1 MPFQVNLIQVLQQ
14 FLPQLKLS
22 QEEGFSKFYLPLA
35 FFPTVNYCTVSV
47 FDHPVQLL
55 IVYLSVS
62 QFEHVATYLVHLS
75 LFLFFAVAV
84 CLSECLSSFC
94 SVVRR
99 QPVVVHLVPLCLQLV
114 FSTQKFFCFYFQLV
128 VSFYSVLVFCFRPC
142 LFCFYSVV
150 LRN

>member
-1 MPFQVNLIQVLQQ
+1 MGHLKFVVKKLPQKNDFQGNLTFPNDSNHPTCNPPIRQKSIQGFRRELALLLQGPYHTISRMPFQVNLIQVLQQ

-75 LFLFFAVAV
+75 LFLF
-84 CLSECLSSFC
+84 LL
-94 SVVRR
+94 
-99 QPVVVHLVPLCLQLV
+99 
-114 FSTQKFFCFYFQLV
+114 
-128 VSFYSVLVFCFRPC
+128 
-142 LFCFYSVV
+142 
-150 LRN
+150 